1 MSPMKRS
8 TNVAARMGRWSA
20 RHRKTAIFGWLAF
33 VVAAVVLGGA
43 LGTKQLTDDETLP
56 GESGRAARMLDDGFE
71 QPAGETVLVQ
81 SRKLT
86 ADSPAFRAAVA
97 DVVRRVT
104 AVGVVTNVQSPYDAG
119 NRGQIS
125 ADGHSA
131 TVSLDIRGDA
141 DTATDRIQP
150 VMDAVDAAA
159 AANPSLRI
167 EEFGVSAEKQLDE
180 KFNQDL
186 ERAGLLSLPVTI
198 VILVVAFGALVA
210 AGIPLLLALSAV
222 MATMGL
228 LAIPS
233 QVWPVDENISAI
245 VLLIGLAVGVDYSMF
260 YLKRE
265 REERAA
271 GKSESAALEAAAA
284 TSGRSVLISGLTVM
298 TAMAGMFLTGD
309 KTFGSFAMA
318 TILVVAI
325 AVLGSLTVLPALL
338 SWLGDRVNKVRVP
351 FLHRLQRPEGGR
363 AWGWIL
369 DRVLAH
375 PLVSVVGATAVL
387 VALALPALGMKTV
400 VPGAEALPQD
410 LPAVQTYNRLQAA
423 FPGGQDP
430 ATVVVKAPSIDS
442 PQVKTAIAD
451 LQRQA
456 LAGGQFHQPV
466 EVSVN
471 RARTVAQ
478 IDLPIAGSSTDA
490 ASNAALASLRGTIV
504 PDTVGSID
512 GVEVGVTGTTAISK
526 DFDSAMRSTA
536 PLVFAFVLAFAFVLL
551 LVSFRSIVL
560 AVKAILL
567 NLLSVAAAYG
577 ILVLVFQHSWAKGIL
592 DFDYSG
598 GVMAFMPVFLFVIL
612 FGLSMDYHVFILSR
626 IREAYDRGMKTEDAV
641 AHGIKTTAGVVT
653 SAAIVMVFVFGIFAT
668 LSIVMLKQFG
678 VGLAAAVLIDA
689 TIVRAVLLPAAM
701 TLLGDWNWYLPR
713 WLEWL
718 PKLEHERSAEI
729 VPEPRA
735 RAREARGLS
744 STTSGVGSRTRP
756 PSGPTRGW
764 SVRPGSAGPHAGSP
778 VRPSTIVRTPE

>member
-1 MSPMKRS
+1 M
-8 TNVAARMGRWSA
+8 
-20 RHRKTAIFGWLAF
+20 
-33 VVAAVVLGGA
+33 
-43 LGTKQLTDDETLP
+43 
-56 GESGRAARMLDDGFE
+56 
-71 QPAGETVLVQ
+71 
-81 SRKLT
+81 
-86 ADSPAFRAAVA
+86 
-97 DVVRRVT
+97 
-104 AVGVVTNVQSPYDAG
+104 TNVQSPYDAG

-167 EEFGVSAEKQLDE
+167 EEFGVSAEKQLDD

-504 PDTVGSID
+504 PGTVGAID

-729 VPEPRA
+729 VPEPELEPA
-735 RAREARGLS
+735 RLAA
-744 STTSGVGSRTRP
+744 
-756 PSGPTRGW
+756 
-764 SVRPGSAGPHAGSP
+764 
-778 VRPSTIVRTPE
+778 

>member
-159 AANPSLRI
+159 AANPTLRI

-351 FLHRLQRPEGGR
+351 FLHRFQRPEGGR

-430 ATVVVKAPSIDS
+430 ATVVVKAPSIDN

-729 VPEPRA
+729 VPEPELEPA
-735 RAREARGLS
+735 RLAA
-744 STTSGVGSRTRP
+744 
-756 PSGPTRGW
+756 
-764 SVRPGSAGPHAGSP
+764 
-778 VRPSTIVRTPE
+778 

>member
-20 RHRKTAIFGWLAF
+20 RHRKIAIFGWLAF

-56 GESGRAARMLDDGFE
+56 GESGRAARILDDGFE

-104 AVGVVTNVQSPYDAG
+104 AVGAVTNVQSPYDAG

-125 ADGHSA
+125 ADRHSA

-233 QVWPVDENISAI
+233 HVWPVDENISAI

-351 FLHRLQRPEGGR
+351 FLHRFQRPEGGR

-430 ATVVVKAPSIDS
+430 ATVVVKAPSIDN

-490 ASNAALASLRGTIV
+490 TSNAALASLRGTIV

-718 PKLEHERSAEI
+718 PKLEHERSAET
-729 VPEPRA
+729 VPEPELEPA
-735 RAREARGLS
+735 RLAA
-744 STTSGVGSRTRP
+744 
-756 PSGPTRGW
+756 
-764 SVRPGSAGPHAGSP
+764 
-778 VRPSTIVRTPE
+778 

>member
-1 MSPMKRS
+1 MSPLKRS
-8 TNVAARMGRWSA
+8 RNISARMGRWSA

-33 VVAAVVLGGA
+33 VVAAVVIGGMI
-43 LGTKQLTDDETLP
+43 GTKKLGDTDTLP
-56 GESGRAARMLDDGFE
+56 GESGRAARILDEGFK

-81 SRKLT
+81 SRTLT
-86 ADSPAFRAAVA
+86 ADDPAFRAAVA
-97 DVVRRVT
+97 DVVRRLS
-104 AVGVVTNVQSPYDAG
+104 AVPVVTNVQSPFAAG
-119 NRGQIS
+119 NPGQVS

-131 TVSLDIRGDA
+131 IVNLDIRGDA
-141 DTATDRIQP
+141 DTAVDRIDP
-150 VMDAVDAAA
+150 VLEAVGATAAA
-159 AANPSLRI
+159 HPSLRI
-167 EEFGVSAEKQLDE
+167 EEFGVSAEKQVDD
-180 KFNQDL
+180 KFNKDL
-186 ERAGLLSLPVTI
+186 ERAGLLSLPITI
-198 VILVVAFGALVA
+198 VILVIAFGALVA

-233 QVWPVDENISAI
+233 HVWPVDENISAI
-245 VLLIGLAVGVDYSMF
+245 VLLIGLAVGVDYTMF

-338 SWLGDRVNKVRVP
+338 SWLGDRVNKARVP
-351 FLHRLQRPEGGR
+351 FVHRLQRPEGGR

-375 PLVSVVGATAVL
+375 PLISAVAATAVL
-387 VALALPALGMKTV
+387 IALALPALGMKTV

-410 LPAVQTYNRLQAA
+410 LPAVQTYNRLQEA

-430 ATVVVKAPSIDS
+430 ATVVVKASSVNTPEVRSAIDE
-442 PQVKTAIAD
+442 
-451 LQRQA
+451 LQKQA
-456 LAGGQFHQPV
+456 LAGGRFHQPV
-466 EVSVN
+466 TVDVN
-471 RARTVAQ
+471 KAGTVAQ
-478 IDLPIAGSSTDA
+478 IDLPIDGTGTDA
-490 ASNAALASLRGTIV
+490 KSNAALASLRDDIV
-504 PDTVGSID
+504 PATVGAVD
-512 GVEVGVTGTTAISK
+512 GAEVGVTGTTAISK
-526 DFDSAMRSTA
+526 DFDSAMHRTA
-536 PLVFAFVLAFAFVLL
+536 PLVFAFVLAFAFGLL

-560 AVKAILL
+560 AVKAIVL

-577 ILVLVFQHSWAKGIL
+577 VLVLVFQHSWAKGIL
-592 DFDYSG
+592 GFDYSG

-678 VGLAAAVLIDA
+678 VGLATAVLIDA

-701 TLLGDWNWYLPR
+701 MLLGDWNWYLPR

-718 PKLEHERSAEI
+718 PKLEHERSPEVAAE
-729 VPEPRA
+729 PEPA
-735 RAREARGLS
+735 RLAA
-744 STTSGVGSRTRP
+744 
-756 PSGPTRGW
+756 
-764 SVRPGSAGPHAGSP
+764 
-778 VRPSTIVRTPE
+778 

>member
-1 MSPMKRS
+1 MKRS

-20 RHRKTAIFGWLAF
+20 HHRKTAIFGWLAF

-43 LGTKQLTDDETLP
+43 LGTKQLTDNDTLP
-56 GESGRAARMLDDGFE
+56 GESGRAARMLDDGFK
-71 QPAGETVLVQ
+71 QPASETVLVQ
-81 SRKLT
+81 SSKVT
-86 ADSPAFRAAVA
+86 ASSPAFRAAVA
-97 DVVRRVT
+97 DVVRRVSE
-104 AVGVVTNVQSPYDAG
+104 VGVVTNVQSPYADG

-125 ADGHSA
+125 ANGHSA

-159 AANPSLRI
+159 AAHPTLRI
-167 EEFGVSAEKQLDE
+167 EEFGVSADKQLDE

-198 VILVVAFGALVA
+198 VILVIAFGALVA

-233 QVWPVDENISAI
+233 QVWPVDSNISAI
-245 VLLIGLAVGVDYSMF
+245 VLLIGLAVGVDYTMF

-338 SWLGDRVNKVRVP
+338 SWLGDRVNKARVP

-430 ATVVVKAPSIDS
+430 ATVVVKAPSIDA

-451 LQRQA
+451 LQTQA
-456 LAGGQFHQPV
+456 LAGGEFHQPV
-466 EVSVN
+466 TVSVN
-471 RARTVAQ
+471 KARTVAE
-478 IDLPIAGSSTDA
+478 IDLPIAGTSTDA

-504 PDTVGSID
+504 PATVGSVD

-560 AVKAILL
+560 AVKAIIL

-592 DFDYSG
+592 NFDYSG

-653 SAAIVMVFVFGIFAT
+653 SAALVMVFVFGIFAT

-718 PKLEHERSAEI
+718 PKLEHEREAE
-729 VPEPRA
+729 VAPEPRLEPEPA
-735 RAREARGLS
+735 RLAA
-744 STTSGVGSRTRP
+744 
-756 PSGPTRGW
+756 
-764 SVRPGSAGPHAGSP
+764 
-778 VRPSTIVRTPE
+778 

>member
-43 LGTKQLTDDETLP
+43 LGTKQLTDNDTLP
-56 GESGRAARMLDDGFE
+56 GESGRAARILDDGFK

-81 SRKLT
+81 STGLT
-86 ADSPAFRAAVA
+86 AGNPAFRAAVD
-97 DVVRRVT
+97 DVVRRVSSL
-104 AVGVVTNVQSPYDAG
+104 GVVTNVQSPYAAG

-159 AANPSLRI
+159 SAHPTLRI
-167 EEFGVSAEKQLDE
+167 EEFGVSADKQLDE

-271 GKSESAALEAAAA
+271 GKSEAAALEAAAA

-375 PLVSVVGATAVL
+375 PLFSAVAATAVL
-387 VALALPALGMKTV
+387 IALALPALGMKTV

-423 FPGGQDP
+423 FPGKQDP
-430 ATVVVKAPSIDS
+430 AVVVVRASSVDTPGVRSAID
-442 PQVKTAIAD
+442 A
-451 LQRQA
+451 LQKQA
-456 LAGGQFHQPV
+456 LASGGFRRPV
-466 EVSVN
+466 TVDVN
-471 RARTVAQ
+471 AHRTVAE
-478 IDLPIAGSSTDA
+478 IDLPIDGTGAAA
-490 ASNAALASLRGTIV
+490 ASNAALDSLRGDIIPSTIGAV
-504 PDTVGSID
+504 D
-512 GVEVGVTGTTAISK
+512 GVEVAVTGTTAISK
-526 DFDSAMRSTA
+526 DFNSSMRSTA
-536 PLVFAFVLAFAFVLL
+536 PIVFAFVLAFAFVLL

-560 AVKAILL
+560 AAKAIVL

-577 ILVLVFQHSWAKGIL
+577 VLVLVFQHSWAKGIL
-592 DFDYSG
+592 GFDYSG

-678 VGLAAAVLIDA
+678 VGLATAVLIDA

-701 TLLGDWNWYLPR
+701 MLLGDWNWYLPR

-718 PKLEHERSAEI
+718 PKLEHERSAE
-729 VPEPRA
+729 A
-735 RAREARGLS
+735 A
-744 STTSGVGSRTRP
+744 
-756 PSGPTRGW
+756 
-764 SVRPGSAGPHAGSP
+764 PHAELEP
-778 VRPSTIVRTPE
+778 ARLAA

>member
-1 MSPMKRS
+1 MKRS

-33 VVAAVVLGGA
+33 IVAAVVLGGA
-43 LGTKQLTDDETLP
+43 LGTKQLTDTDTLP
-56 GESGRAARMLDDGFE
+56 GESGRAARMLDDGFK

-81 SRKLT
+81 SSKRT

-97 DVVRRVT
+97 DVVRRVS
-104 AVGVVTNVQSPYDAG
+104 AVGVVTNVQSPYAAG

-141 DTATDRIQP
+141 DTASDRIQP
-150 VMDAVDAAA
+150 VMAAVEAAA

-167 EEFGVSAEKQLDE
+167 EEFGVSAEKQLDD

-430 ATVVVKAPSIDS
+430 ATVVVRAPSIDN
-442 PQVKTAIAD
+442 PQVKTAIAG

-466 EVSVN
+466 TVSVN
-471 RARTVAQ
+471 KARTVAE

-490 ASNAALASLRGTIV
+490 ASNAALASLRGKIV
-504 PDTVGSID
+504 PSTVGSID

-577 ILVLVFQHSWAKGIL
+577 ILVLVFQRSWAKGLL

-718 PKLEHERSAEI
+718 PKLEHERSPEV
-729 VPEPRA
+729 VPEPELEPA
-735 RAREARGLS
+735 RLAA
-744 STTSGVGSRTRP
+744 
-756 PSGPTRGW
+756 
-764 SVRPGSAGPHAGSP
+764 
-778 VRPSTIVRTPE
+778 

>member
-20 RHRKTAIFGWLAF
+20 RHRKAAIFGWLAF

-222 MATMGL
+222 MAAMGL

-351 FLHRLQRPEGGR
+351 FLHRFQRPEGGR

-430 ATVVVKAPSIDS
+430 ATVVVKAPSIDN

-471 RARTVAQ
+471 KARTVAQ

-490 ASNAALASLRGTIV
+490 TSNAALASLRGTIV
-504 PDTVGSID
+504 PGTVGSID

-718 PKLEHERSAEI
+718 PKLEQERSAEI
-729 VPEPRA
+729 APEPELEPA
-735 RAREARGLS
+735 RLAA
-744 STTSGVGSRTRP
+744 
-756 PSGPTRGW
+756 
-764 SVRPGSAGPHAGSP
+764 
-778 VRPSTIVRTPE
+778 

>member
-1 MSPMKRS
+1 MKRS

-86 ADSPAFRAAVA
+86 ADSPAFRSAVA

-104 AVGVVTNVQSPYDAG
+104 AVGAVTNVQSPYDAG

-125 ADGHSA
+125 ADRHSA

-233 QVWPVDENISAI
+233 HVWPVDENISAI

-351 FLHRLQRPEGGR
+351 FLHRFQRPEGGR

-430 ATVVVKAPSIDS
+430 ATVVVKAPSIDN

-471 RARTVAQ
+471 EARTVAQ

-504 PDTVGSID
+504 PGTVGSID

-718 PKLEHERSAEI
+718 PKLEHERSAET
-729 VPEPRA
+729 VPEPELEPA
-735 RAREARGLS
+735 RLAA
-744 STTSGVGSRTRP
+744 
-756 PSGPTRGW
+756 
-764 SVRPGSAGPHAGSP
+764 
-778 VRPSTIVRTPE
+778 